1 MQCFSYIKWDSREQL
16 VSTKPR
22 KSLAQHSSNH
32 WAQHICSTHLIHHI
46 ISFSPVTTIP
56 KLHYV
61 YKFQRMHVE
70 YELKISACHPSSGNV
85 SFFHSCA
92 TFAREEHAEGRRDRA
107 RKVKYFTTF
116 RPDGYKRHLSIA
128 HLAQWVEY
136 HVISND
142 EDKEHFFS
150 DGPVA
155 FARCTP

>member
-1 MQCFSYIKWDSREQL
+1 MVFEEQL
-16 VSTKPR
+16 VSIKPR
-22 KSLAQHSSNH
+22 KSSAQHSSDH
-32 WAQHICSTHLIHHI
+32 WAQQICSTHLIHHI

-61 YKFQRMHVE
+61 GKFQRMHEVE
-70 YELKISACHPSSGNV
+70 YGLKISACHPSSSNV
-85 SFFHSCA
+85 SFFHFCA
-92 TFAREEHAEGRRDRA
+92 TFAREEHAGGRRA
-107 RKVKYFTTF
+107 RTLNVKYFTTF

-142 EDKEHFFS
+142 EGKEHFFS

-155 FARCTP
+155 YARCTLGP